1 MYFDILLANS
11 LFQDEKKDELDNIIS
26 CKMHDL
32 VHDLALSVS
41 KSETLF
47 LNKDFGGDI
56 SHVRYLFIESDGKTA
71 PRFSSSKD
79 DVRRLRTCVFE
90 NVVLGNTLLN
100 FNCLRVLKLYG
111 YSIKEL
117 PSSVGLLIHLRL
129 LSVRCVYIR
138 ALPKSITK
146 LYNLQSLRIE
156 GCLNVKEPLEDL
168 KQLVNLRHIYIP
180 YGFYKNLRI

>member
-32 VHDLALSVS
+32 VHDRALSVS
-41 KSETLF
+41 KSETSF

-56 SHVRYLFIESDGKTA
+56 ICYSFIESDGKTA
-71 PRFSSSKD
+71 PRFPSSKD

-111 YSIKEL
+111 DFIKEL

-129 LSVRCVYIR
+129 LNVECVYIR

-146 LYNLQSLRIE
+146 LYNLQTLKIE